1 MDRRIFDLTPLDRA
15 HEVAALYDSYPTD
28 RVFGRSVAEVTSAAR
43 HRSVV
48 HLQRPDGQMTA
59 TAGIYDRARM
69 SFDIGGVLVAE
80 EGFKSQ
86 WLMMATLAV
95 MTHVSHEQYDAITA
109 TCFSDNLP
117 SIINIE
123 RARFT
128 TYRGAPAD
136 AIAVRDAKAGG
147 KPYRFFEVKPD
158 ALAQLAQDLLT
169 FRDRPV
175 LFNRH
180 GERREIE
187 LRHPLFSQWLSAMR
201 QLAELSPAN
210 SGNP

>member
-1 MDRRIFDLTPLDRA
+1 
-15 HEVAALYDSYPTD
+15 
-28 RVFGRSVAEVTSAAR
+28 
-43 HRSVV
+43 
-48 HLQRPDGQMTA
+48 MTA